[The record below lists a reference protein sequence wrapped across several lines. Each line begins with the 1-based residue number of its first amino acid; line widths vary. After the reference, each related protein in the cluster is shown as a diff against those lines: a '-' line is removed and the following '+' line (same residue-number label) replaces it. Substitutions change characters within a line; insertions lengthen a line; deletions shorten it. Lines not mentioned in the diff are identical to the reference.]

1 VNATREADGV
11 PPGGAPS
18 FDFSSFNSFPY
29 AGLERLRPT
38 RMEIDAASLRT
49 NYRNIQKHVG
59 PNCRI
64 IGIIKGDAYSL
75 GLFTVARILRE
86 EGCGMFGVATPEEA
100 LALRRGGF
108 QEDILVMGAP
118 PRAAAEALV
127 RSGVIC
133 ACGDLDYASSMKEA
147 SERVGR
153 PARIHVK
160 IDSGMGRTGF
170 LPDQAVAGAP
180 VLHDMGLALEG
191 AFTHF
196 AASEEPNPDYTLWQ
210 FERFMA
216 AVGEIREAG
225 VELPFL
231 HACNSA
237 AVIHYP
243 QMHLDAVRPGNLFYG
258 LPSGERNRPFPLMP
272 SIAVKTA
279 LSAVRILP
287 PNSGIGYGLRYMT
300 RGVQKIGVMPMGF
313 YDGFARFQRDPEVL
327 VGGRRAPVVGSI
339 CMDQTM
345 IDLSQVPDARI
356 DDEVVVI
363 GRQGAEEITVEEI
376 AERINSALTQ
386 VTSLF
391 TQRVPRVVLPA

>member
-1 VNATREADGV
+1 VNETFGE
-11 PPGGAPS
+11 
-18 FDFSSFNSFPY
+18 SSKGEILSLY

-38 RMEIDAASLRT
+38 RLEIDAASLRT
-49 NYRNIQKHVG
+49 NYRNIRKHVG
-59 PNCRI
+59 PGCRV
-64 IGIIKGDAYSL
+64 IGVVKGDAYSL
-75 GLFTVARILRE
+75 GLLTVARILRE

-108 QEDILVMGAP
+108 QEDILVMGAS
-118 PRAAAEALV
+118 PRVAAEPLV
-127 RSGVIC
+127 RNGVIC
-133 ACGDLDYASSMKEA
+133 ACGDMDYALAMKEA
-147 SERVGR
+147 AERVGR
-153 PARIHVK
+153 PARVHVK

-170 LPDQAVAGAP
+170 LPDQAAAGAP
-180 VLHDMGLALEG
+180 VLRDMGLSLEG

-196 AASEEPNPDYTLWQ
+196 AASEELNPDYTLWQ
-210 FERFMA
+210 FGRFMM
-216 AVGEIREAG
+216 AVGEMRAAG
-225 VELPFL
+225 AELPLL

-237 AVIHYP
+237 AVVHYP
-243 QMHLDAVRPGNLFYG
+243 QMRLNAVRPGTLFYG

-279 LSAVRILP
+279 LSAVRVLP

-300 RGVQKIGVMPMGF
+300 RGAQRIGVMPMGF
-313 YDGFARFQRDPEVL
+313 YDGFARFQRNPEVL
-327 VGGRRAPVVGSI
+327 VGGKRAPVVGAV

-363 GRQGAEEITVEEI
+363 GRQGEEEITVEEI
-376 AERINSALTQ
+376 ARRIDSAITQ

-391 TQRVPRVVLPA
+391 SHRVPRVLLPG